1 MKTTK
6 NINGIYDNGNWK
18 IRDNGEVIAE
28 GCGVDSYIKAK
39 EESNKVGS
47 FLKINLKNSIILGPT
62 VCSVFK
68 VNNLYRFNI
77 IIKYKKEDDLYKTL
91 NYLQEHYKSINNVDI
106 DIDFN
111 PINI

>member
-1 MKTTK
+1 M
-6 NINGIYDNGNWK
+6 K
-18 IRDNGEVIAE
+18 IRRELSYSPYYYMTSIKVISK
-28 GCGVDSYIKAK
+28 DYDKAK

-47 FLKINLKNSIILGPT
+47 FLKTNLKNSIILGPT

-77 IIKYKKEDDLYKTL
+77 IIKYKKEEELYKTL